1 MKQRT
6 FVIADDLSGAL
17 DASACFARY
26 HHKVCVALSPDSVL
40 DAMDSGADV
49 IAVNTGSR
57 EGNETTARAQVRAVL
72 AHIPQGSQIFK
83 KIDSRLKGHVAA
95 ETKELLS
102 LGFTRILVAPAIP
115 KLGRIV
121 EAGQLSGVGVENP
134 LPIRDIFAGLNIE
147 TFIPDTTSDAD
158 LDASIATLDTNTLI
172 VGASGLSEAIARAG
186 GRPIGPLGVPKGK
199 KILLAIGSRDPIT
212 LTQID
217 TLSRSRTDIEIVV
230 CPNGHLP
237 TNLPN
242 APIVLVQLTPGS
254 TRELSTVVTD
264 RFSKTLAIIVDQME
278 PDTLVASGGET
289 AQGVLTILGANSLEL
304 VGEARS
310 GVPVSHCDVSG
321 QRLTV
326 LTKSGGFGGRTLL
339 TELLSDL
346 QE

>member
-1 MKQRT
+1 MRQRT

-26 HHKVCVALSPDSVL
+26 GHKVRVALSPDSIL
-40 DAMDSGADV
+40 DAIDSGADV

-57 EGNETTARAQVRAVL
+57 EGSENIARAQVRAVL
-72 AHIPQGSQIFK
+72 AHIPLGSKIFK

-95 ETKELLS
+95 ETEELLS
-102 LGFTRILVAPAIP
+102 LGFNRILVAPAIP

-121 EAGQLSGVGVENP
+121 EAGKLAGTGVDNP
-134 LPIRDIFAGLNIE
+134 LPIRDIFAGLNTEFI
-147 TFIPDTTSDAD
+147 IPDITSDAD
-158 LDASIATLDTNTLI
+158 LDAAVTMLDTNTLI

-186 GRPIGPLGVPKGK
+186 GRPISPLGVPKGK

-217 TLSRSRTDIEIVV
+217 TLLRSPTDIEIVV

-237 TNLPN
+237 ANLPN
-242 APIVLVQLTPGS
+242 APVVLAQLTPGS
-254 TRELSTVVTD
+254 SKELSTVVTD
-264 RFSKTLAIIVDQME
+264 RFSKTLANIVYKMK
-278 PDTLVASGGET
+278 PDTLIASGGET
-289 AQGVLTILGANSLEL
+289 AQGVLTVLGVNSLEL
-304 VGEARS
+304 VGEACP

-321 QRLTV
+321 QSLVV
-326 LTKSGGFGGRTLL
+326 LTKSGGFGGKALL
-339 TELLSDL
+339 MELLSDL